1 MGPVAHLPP
10 DFFALTAHSHY
21 EFLTDY
27 TLNRQERAEGTL
39 HQSTKSGLSTKGN
52 AAFANDKNA
61 NLQQL
66 RPYFRLI
73 GKNWWFA

>member
-1 MGPVAHLPP
+1 MAQWTKTPLRHL
-10 DFFALTAHSHY
+10 LY
-21 EFLTDY
+21 L
-27 TLNRQERAEGTL
+27 R
-39 HQSTKSGLSTKGN
+39 QSTKSGLSTKGN